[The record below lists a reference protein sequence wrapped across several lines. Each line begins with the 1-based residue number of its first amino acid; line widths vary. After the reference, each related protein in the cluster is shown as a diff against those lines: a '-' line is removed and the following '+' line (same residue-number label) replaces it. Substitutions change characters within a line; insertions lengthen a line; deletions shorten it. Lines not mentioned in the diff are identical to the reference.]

1 MAKRHSIFKEK
12 HPTKVIIA
20 SIMAPVQK
28 REWQKLVETFNK
40 SPCDAFELN
49 FSCPNGVPEKASARK
64 TLEGLVDK
72 GYPEAQLLY
81 GELLANESNAKR
93 AYHIFAKLES
103 NPYATESYSDEAS
116 RLKTECNRTLSK
128 KPLRKLL
135 SENSEQPK
143 KPSFVEIANSAK
155 DHNGR

>member
-1 MAKRHSIFKEK
+1 MA
-12 HPTKVIIA
+12 
-20 SIMAPVQK
+20 
-28 REWQKLVETFNK
+28 KLVETFNK